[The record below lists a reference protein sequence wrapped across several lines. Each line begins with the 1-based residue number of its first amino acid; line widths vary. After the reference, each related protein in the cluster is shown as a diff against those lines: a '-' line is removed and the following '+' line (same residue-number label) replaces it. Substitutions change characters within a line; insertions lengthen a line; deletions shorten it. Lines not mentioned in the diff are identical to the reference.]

1 MRPIGKFSWSTE
13 TFFQKFEDFCELN
26 EIKEEDIISIQDNMF
41 RYETQTV
48 VWFWV
53 GEIQKEE

>member
-1 MRPIGKFSWSTE
+1 MRQIGKFAWSTE
-13 TFFQKFEDFCELN
+13 TFLEKFEDFCELN

-48 VWFWV
+48 VWFWE
-53 GEIQKEE
+53 GELKKEE